1 VGVACLIKT
10 QMAMELPSASTT
22 VLMIPTSQSQETV
35 DVAFQ
40 KQTCLV
46 TLTVMAITTLMTSD
60 LAWPT
65 LASKKLRRTPAPP
78 MLMVTEA
85 LDSPMS

>member
-1 VGVACLIKT
+1 MGSLTATMGAQLIQTRQTQVHVGVACLMKT

-46 TLTVMAITTLMTSD
+46 TLTVMAITTLMT
-60 LAWPT
+60 P
-65 LASKKLRRTPAPP
+65 
-78 MLMVTEA
+78 
-85 LDSPMS
+85 DSR